1 MTSQDIGSCS
11 VAEKLKLNG
20 ADEHIVEAAH
30 SLHRNEISL
39 LLLKRAGVSGELI
52 DACFLLSQCA
62 DSLIPERIEELRRS
76 PLAKAI
82 KIGELRALLRD
93 GDACSATQ
101 GRWDVCRKSLI
112 HALDILE
119 NGATVDGSSKKKSKM
134 SGILELFAESF
145 EETEEMHNV
154 ALFGRSS

>member
-1 MTSQDIGSCS
+1 MTSHDIGLCS
-11 VAEKLKLNG
+11 VAEKLKVNG
-20 ADEHIVEAAH
+20 ADEDIVEAAL

-62 DSLIPERIEELRRS
+62 DSLIPERIEELRRN
-76 PLAKAI
+76 PLAKSI

-119 NGATVDGSSKKKSKM
+119 NGARADEPPNKSKVA
-134 SGILELFAESF
+134 GILERFAEF
-145 EETEEMHNV
+145 YEETEEMHHV
-154 ALFGRSS
+154 ALSGRSS